1 MGRVSDPPD
10 QAPLGRGRDPGVQQT
25 REHREATELF
35 ADAREEYYTKMLL
48 AAIPPAEPRAG
59 ARM

>member
-10 QAPLGRGRDPGVQQT
+10 QAPLSPGRDPGVQQT

-35 ADAREEYYTKMLL
+35 VDPREEYTKTLL
-48 AAIPPAEPRAG
+48 AAIAPAGPRAG
-59 ARM
+59 TRV

>member
-10 QAPLGRGRDPGVQQT
+10 QAPLGPGRDPGVQQA

-35 ADAREEYYTKMLL
+35 ADPREEYTKTLL
-48 AAIPPAEPRAG
+48 AAIAPAEPRAG